1 MRQHRPG
8 ESFPPDLPRDPAAS
22 TEVEASQPPSR
33 RSFLR
38 RSMQATS
45 AILPATA
52 LAASSTGQVVHAQVG
67 GRPGQVMPGRGA
79 PDLYPGQ
86 NARTFR
92 SIQRHENDHVA
103 FLAQVLG
110 TAAPRPQFV
119 GLNMPNVR
127 TFELVSRALE
137 NTGVGAYTGA
147 APLISSD
154 DVLTQAGRIATIES
168 RHAGFLNTLL
178 NFPYS
183 NFQAFET
190 PLSPTE
196 VATQV
201 AAFLADPRQIFTL
214 ASAISTTPSSA
225 NDINI
230 LRFAFALELLE
241 AEFYNI
247 NVPRFFR

>member
-1 MRQHRPG
+1 MRQHQPG
-8 ESFPPDLPRDPAAS
+8 ELSPPDLPRDPAAS
-22 TEVEASQPPSR
+22 PGDEASRIPSR

-38 RSMQATS
+38 RSMRVTS

-52 LAASSTGQVVHAQVG
+52 LAASSTGRAVHAQTN
-67 GRPGQVMPGRGA
+67 GRPGTVRPGQGA

-92 SIQRHENDHVA
+92 SIQKHENDHVA

-110 TAAPRPQFV
+110 TSAPRPQFV
-119 GLNMPNVR
+119 GLTMPNVR
-127 TFELVSRALE
+127 TFELVSRSFE
-137 NTGVGAYTGA
+137 NAGVGAYTGA

-154 DVLTQAGRIATIES
+154 EVLTQAGRIATIEG

-201 AAFLADPRQIFTL
+201 ATFLADPRQIFDL
-214 ASAISTTPSSA
+214 ASAISTTPSPA

-241 AEFYNI
+241 AEFYNT